1 MADWLAYG
9 LEDALGETP
18 EFGVTRK
25 HRTYSGLLRYEPRAE
40 TPDWAQAARE
50 IIAAEKPNFI
60 VMMVGLNDRQQI
72 RERVSAALLRVA
84 RARNVPRH
92 PPLLRA
98 SPPRSLRSRRCP
110 TPRSRPK
117 LTIPSSS

>member
-1 MADWLAYG
+1 MLVLGDSMADWLAYG

-25 HRTYSGLLRYEPRAE
+25 HRTYSGLLRYETRTE

-60 VMMVGLNDRQQI
+60 VMMVGLNDRQSI
-72 RERVSAALLRVA
+72 RERVTPPPAPA
-84 RARNVPRH
+84 RGAR
-92 PPLLRA
+92 RA
-98 SPPRSLRSRRCP
+98 TFRSTRRSCG
-110 TPRSRPK
+110 
-117 LTIPSSS
+117 